1 MPRPTN
7 NIQLDQLSAHSKRTG
22 WDRLKNEGIP
32 RLLSDLLNPLIVPP
46 IVLGLMAWQLGS
58 STLTISW
65 ISAGAAIFYTIIPLA
80 CTLHLL
86 RTDQITSLDLPSRQ
100 SRYKLFLTSIG
111 SATLATGMFWLLISP
126 MNQLI
131 VVVSLVFLVNMIVG
145 YLINRSW
152 KISIH
157 AAGLASAGSI
167 FLFLSQ
173 LTFIGTLTGVHI
185 LSLGILL
192 LLLPL
197 VIWARHQLNVHTPA
211 ELLGGVLAGFVF
223 TIIELSIL
231 TSLW

>member
-1 MPRPTN
+1 
-7 NIQLDQLSAHSKRTG
+7 LDQLSANSKRNG

-32 RLLSDLLNPLIVPP
+32 RLLSDLLNPLLVPP
-46 IVLGLMAWQLGS
+46 IVLGLMAWLLGG
-58 STLTISW
+58 STSTVSW
-65 ISAGAAIFYTIIPLA
+65 ISAGAAIFYTLIPLA
-80 CTLHLL
+80 STMHLL
-86 RTDQITSLDLPSRQ
+86 RTDQITTLDLPSRQ
-100 SRYKLFLTSIG
+100 SRHKLFLISIG
-111 SATLATGMFWLLISP
+111 SATLATGIFWLLISP
-126 MNQLI
+126 INQLI

-157 AAGLASAGSI
+157 AAGLASAGAI

-173 LTFIGTLTGVHI
+173 LTFLETLTGVHI
-185 LSLGILL
+185 LSLTILL

-197 VIWARHQLNVHTPA
+197 VIWARYQLNVHSLA
-211 ELLGGVLAGFVF
+211 ELFGGALTGFLL